1 MIGMIIVI
9 SICLLY
15 LWMIHPQNLN
25 DEKWEGFRHH
35 YYAHRGLHD
44 TQRNIPENSMA
55 AFLKAVENGY
65 GIELDVQLTKDG
77 VPVIFHDGKTGR
89 LLRDENGAVVNT
101 VITELPLEE
110 LQRYHL
116 LTSKEKV
123 PLFEDVLKLVDGKVP
138 LIVELKVANSSTDT
152 NVLCSKA
159 DLLLRKYDG
168 VYCVESFH
176 PACVNWYRKNRPEII
191 RGQLAER
198 PNAKAKGKMF
208 VATRIMQYLL
218 TNFITRPNFI
228 AYNHHN
234 RYNLSRMLCHCLF
247 KNPAVAWTIRSKQEL
262 EENRKYF
269 DYFIFEQFLPD
280 GKSSSEEQ

>member
-1 MIGMIIVI
+1 MIVI
-9 SICLLY
+9 IILVSICLLY
-15 LWMIHPQNLN
+15 LWMIHPQNLK
-25 DEKWEGFRHH
+25 DEKWEGFRHY

-44 TQRNIPENSMA
+44 SQSNIPENSMA

-77 VPVIFHDGKTGR
+77 IPVIFHDGKTGR
-89 LLRDENGAVVNT
+89 LLRDEKGAAVNK
-101 VITELPLEE
+101 VLTELTLEE
-110 LQRYHL
+110 LERYHL
-116 LTSKEKV
+116 LASEEKV

-152 NVLCSKA
+152 NGLCSKA
-159 DLLLRKYDG
+159 NLLLQKYHG
-168 VYCVESFH
+168 LYCVESFH

-198 PNAKAKGKMF
+198 PNAQAKGKMCI
-208 VATRIMQYLL
+208 AMTIMQYLL

-234 RYNLSRMLCHCLF
+234 RHNLSRMLCHCLF
-247 KNPAVAWTIRSKQEL
+247 KNPAVAWTICSKEEL
-262 EENRKYF
+262 EDNCKYF
-269 DYFIFEQFLPD
+269 DYFVFEHFIPNS
-280 GKSSSEEQ
+280 KSSSEEQ